1 MKTPGTSH
9 RRTRDHACTLLTLSH
24 SHRRSHRAKES
35 DARAEKSL
43 LSDVSDLEG
52 EKEGEELLGSE
63 VMPRSRYG
71 STAALPCGG
80 GVKGGMYERGGVKG
94 GMYERGGVK
103 GGMYERLVESYT
115 SSEFDSKSGH
125 LSTSRASTCSGVLTY
140 GSISEVPAE
149 GHRSDGGVLTYGSIS
164 EVPAEVQGSDGGVLT
179 YGSISEAPAEVHRD
193 DDGVL
198 TYGSISEAPAEVQGS
213 DGGVLTYGSISE
225 APAEVQGS
233 DGVLTY
239 ATLSEVPAEFQR
251 DDGGV
256 SDDNQ
261 NDNQNDK
268 DFPSVEE
275 GTQESS
281 ENRTK

>member
-9 RRTRDHACTLLTLSH
+9 RRTRDHTRTLLTLSH

-43 LSDVSDLEG
+43 LADVSDLEG

-71 STAALPCGG
+71 STAALPCG
-80 GVKGGMYERGGVKG
+80 GGVKG

-149 GHRSDGGVLTYGSIS
+149 VHRDDDGVLPYGSLSEVPAEVHRDDDGVLPYGSIS
-164 EVPAEVQGSDGGVLT
+164 EVPAELHRDDDGVLP
-179 YGSISEAPAEVHRD
+179 YGSLSEVPAEVHRD

-198 TYGSISEAPAEVQGS
+198 TYASV
-213 DGGVLTYGSISE
+213 
-225 APAEVQGS
+225 
-233 DGVLTY
+233 
-239 ATLSEVPAEFQR
+239 SEVP
-251 DDGGV
+251 D
-256 SDDNQ
+256 
-261 NDNQNDK
+261 DNQNDK
-268 DFPSVEE
+268 DFQSVEE